1 MDGMIVHEE
10 PGQKL
15 PTMVLAFADW
25 PDAAEAATG
34 AVKYLVRRLP
44 ARKFAE
50 IDPEEFYEFTTV
62 RPETRLSDQSER
74 EIHWPTND
82 FYYYAPE
89 NDSNGLLL
97 FIGTEPNLRWRA
109 FSGILV
115 DAADKYGVQLVV
127 SLGALMDAVPHTRE
141 PQITGRAS
149 SPELAQK
156 VESLGIRDSGY
167 QGPAGINTV
176 LMDACN
182 KHNLANASMWGHS
195 PHYLT
200 SSPNSTVS
208 YALLTNLRSLVDTDV
223 DLEEL
228 WVAAEAYKEKVTD
241 AVSKQQDVTAYIRR
255 LEQRYDAT
263 TEPAG
268 DIPTPETM
276 VAELEEFLKR
286 QQPGSNGGQAD
297 GSAS

>member
-97 FIGTEPNLRWRA
+97 FIGTELN
-109 FSGILV
+109 
-115 DAADKYGVQLVV
+115 
-127 SLGALMDAVPHTRE
+127 
-141 PQITGRAS
+141 
-149 SPELAQK
+149 
-156 VESLGIRDSGY
+156 
-167 QGPAGINTV
+167 
-176 LMDACN
+176 
-182 KHNLANASMWGHS
+182 
-195 PHYLT
+195 
-200 SSPNSTVS
+200 
-208 YALLTNLRSLVDTDV
+208 
-223 DLEEL
+223 
-228 WVAAEAYKEKVTD
+228 
-241 AVSKQQDVTAYIRR
+241 
-255 LEQRYDAT
+255 
-263 TEPAG
+263 
-268 DIPTPETM
+268 
-276 VAELEEFLKR
+276 
-286 QQPGSNGGQAD
+286 
-297 GSAS
+297 